1 MVVITVITGLLP
13 DHLHL
18 VTTDLLDSITT
29 TAIIA
34 IPKHL
39 VVTKQQLVIA
49 IEILLHLRAEVD
61 LMQQSI
67 AIVARLH
74 LQILSRRDN

>member
-1 MVVITVITGLLP
+1 VVIIAVVTSLLL

-18 VTTDLLDSITT
+18 VTTKLLDSIATV
-29 TAIIA
+29 IIA

-39 VVTKQQLVIA
+39 VITEQQLAIA
-49 IEILLHLRAEVD
+49 IEILQHLRAEVD

-67 AIVARLH
+67 AIVAHLH